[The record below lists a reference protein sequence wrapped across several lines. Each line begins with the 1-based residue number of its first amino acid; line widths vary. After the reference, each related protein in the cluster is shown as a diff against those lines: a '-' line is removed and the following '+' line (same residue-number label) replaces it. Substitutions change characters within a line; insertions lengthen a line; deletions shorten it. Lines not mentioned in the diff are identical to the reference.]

1 MVLLVP
7 PAVAKIAQKLSE
19 DVFFSFF
26 FFFFF
31 FLPSASLF
39 TLPQPWLHATQ
50 SRASGWVRRGLDVT
64 AESMWVPY

>member
-26 FFFFF
+26 FFFFTF
-31 FLPSASLF
+31 CLFIYFTPTLASRN
-39 TLPQPWLHATQ
+39 TVE
-50 SRASGWVRRGLDVT
+50 GIWVG
-64 AESMWVPY
+64 A